1 MKGIGKLAR
10 QTIVAASLIGAVGLI
25 TSASAQA
32 ADSTA
37 GGNATTSA
45 ARDATATAS
54 GEVRRVDKTA
64 GKVALK
70 HDEITA
76 LELPA
81 MTLVYLAT
89 PAMLVDIE
97 PGDRV
102 RFTAARRSGQYIL
115 LEIGK

>member
-1 MKGIGKLAR
+1 MKSKGRVAKRVLA
-10 QTIVAASLIGAVGLI
+10 AAGLVFAAGLMPMAAVYAVDN
-25 TSASAQA
+25 TNAQA
-32 ADSTA
+32 P
-37 GGNATTSA
+37 A

-70 HDEITA
+70 HDEIAA

-81 MTLVYLAT
+81 MTLVYLAE
-89 PAMLVDIE
+89 PALLIDIE

-115 LEIGK
+115 LEISK

>member
-1 MKGIGKLAR
+1 MADESK
-10 QTIVAASLIGAVGLI
+10 AS
-25 TSASAQA
+25 S
-32 ADSTA
+32 
-37 GGNATTSA
+37 NATTSS

-70 HDEITA
+70 HGEIAA